1 MHFVLIQETILSSFS
16 STWKNIRQNLSK
28 SGSILITIPSLEE
41 SLCIGDGGKVCS
53 DIFFMNFRYS
63 LTMELLL

>member
-53 DIFFMNFRYS
+53 DIF
-63 LTMELLL
+63 L